1 MFLLIDRTMTNTY
14 TINYQIPPPI
24 SLAILSLELYLKK
37 SILTTPYTLVQQIVS
52 PLVGNNYTYTTAFY
66 NSHEIYDVYT
76 EATCDQLPLPVT
88 RFGERSY
95 LVKTIANPLTIVPQ
109 VAAFDVTWDSFLDPI
124 VVTIPTD
131 SSLKE
136 YILEYRLAGSGGPWT
151 TITRTAS
158 QMSTDWLLSGL
169 FPSYTYNINVGI
181 VSGLTYDIKLT
192 TVLNYNYVTN
202 TGTQLSDIVIPGLV
216 YTYTAL

>member
-1 MFLLIDRTMTNTY
+1 MTNTY
-14 TINYQIPPPI
+14 TINYQLPPPI
-24 SLAILSLELYLKK
+24 SLAILSLDVYSKK
-37 SILTTPYTLVQQIVS
+37 SILATPYTLVQQTVAPI
-52 PLVGNNYTYTTAFY
+52 VGNNYTYTTPLY
-66 NSHEIYDVYT
+66 NAHEVYDVYV
-76 EATCDQLPLPVT
+76 EAICDQLPFPIDK
-88 RFGERSY
+88 FGERKY

-109 VAAFDVTWDSFLDPI
+109 VAAFDVSWDSFLDPI

-136 YILEYRLAGSGGPWT
+136 YILEYRLNGSTGPWT

-158 QMSTDWLLSGL
+158 QISTDWLLSGL
-169 FPSYTYNINVGI
+169 FPFYSYNINVGI

-202 TGTQLSDIVIPGLV
+202 TGTQLTDIVIPGLV
-216 YTYTAL
+216 YTETAL